1 MEIIVVP
8 VAHVSEESVKKVKET
23 IKREKPNVV
32 AVELD
37 VERFNAL
44 VHKKRPRLVE
54 MIRHPFLAALY
65 IFQQAFGRGF
75 GITPGSEMLAAVETA
90 HALKVPVAF
99 VDRPIGITAAKLSG
113 IPLKE
118 KLYMLFQLLLS
129 PLAFISN
136 PFVQSRAMTEVLAQ
150 EELLVEFFKEFK
162 HKLPN
167 TFKVLVEER
176 DEYIFNNVMRLD
188 AEKVVLVIGAGH
200 IPGIKK
206 RIEALNK
213 PLITGV
219 AG

>member
-44 VHKKRPRLVE
+44 VHKKMPRLVE

-65 IFQQAFGRGF
+65 IFQQAVGRGF
-75 GITPGSEMLAAVETA
+75 RITPGSEMLAAIETA

-99 VDRPIGITAAKLSG
+99 VDRPIEITAAKLSG

-162 HKLPN
+162 RKLPN